1 MSYFSLFDTS
11 STKAGDRKRR
21 FLFLLIN
28 AIVLSWVV
36 WSIVNFRNY
45 AALPR
50 DEVLKE
56 ILVDMLESVI
66 EVTVFVALSVLYSN
80 IIFKLFWGHKRTLN
94 KLFFQ
99 VITLTFFTALTSL
112 AIGWLYSV
120 IYPTDEGIMLRI
132 FISDFTVVSILST
145 TYFVSFLISRT
156 MQSNSSKGFLQCTG
170 IWSAT
175 PTGT

>member
-80 IIFKLFWGHKRTLN
+80 IIFKLF
-94 KLFFQ
+94 
-99 VITLTFFTALTSL
+99 
-112 AIGWLYSV
+112 
-120 IYPTDEGIMLRI
+120 
-132 FISDFTVVSILST
+132 
-145 TYFVSFLISRT
+145 
-156 MQSNSSKGFLQCTG
+156 
-170 IWSAT
+170 
-175 PTGT
+175 